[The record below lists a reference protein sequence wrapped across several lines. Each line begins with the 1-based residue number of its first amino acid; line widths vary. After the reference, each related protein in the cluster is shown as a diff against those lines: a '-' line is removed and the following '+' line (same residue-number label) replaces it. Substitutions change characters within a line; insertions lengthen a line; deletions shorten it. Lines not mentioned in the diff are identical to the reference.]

1 MGCTNQMFAS
11 AIPYSIIFLLFLPF
25 YMVQMYFQSIFV
37 TAGRGKTGFLVTLAG
52 GPLNI
57 VLDYLL
63 IGILNWNVIGAALA
77 TGLGKMLAAIF
88 SLLCF
93 LPKIANRKMSLHGND
108 LNTDNPDRNTAI
120 NANASSNANT
130 SADTNADTN

>member
-1 MGCTNQMFAS
+1 MFAS

-52 GPLNI
+52 GLLKI

-63 IGILNWNVIGAALA
+63 IGVLNWNVVGAALA
-77 TGLGKMLAAIF
+77 TGLGQMLAAIL

-93 LPKIANRKMSLHGND
+93 LPKRATER
-108 LNTDNPDRNTAI
+108 
-120 NANASSNANT
+120 
-130 SADTNADTN
+130 